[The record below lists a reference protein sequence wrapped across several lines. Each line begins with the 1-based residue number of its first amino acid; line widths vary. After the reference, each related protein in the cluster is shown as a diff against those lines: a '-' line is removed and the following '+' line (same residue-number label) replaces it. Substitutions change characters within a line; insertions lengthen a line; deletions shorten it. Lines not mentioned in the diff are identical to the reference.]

1 MRQALGKQGNLL
13 NLRGVE
19 EHPQQAEFLLL
30 RLLVSHYHQSLDGL
44 TIFQDIYGYLP
55 QNNLEQAI
63 ALNLAGIRTKYFLEP
78 EPEFSDLRGFGL
90 MGIYLLTTALPGQL
104 HLDRDTGDILWYQY
118 TTGLDPDLVDLIDL
132 ALYCSRNNRFPTGQ
146 HILKALQQRLKAKQ
160 PAPTPE
166 FPLAPPN
173 FYADVV
179 TSNQTKARSK
189 SLPKSLTKSHP
200 QSSTKSP
207 TRTTPYP
214 WVKMLICGNLL
225 VGASI
230 ALGLVIPK
238 QIWQIPSIDPQTP
251 DPNLDTNPD
260 LNSPPDA
267 NPDANLEPNP
277 SSNSSSNPNPA
288 SLWQLPS
295 LSIFPQAPQI
305 VENNGDSNVD
315 PAFDRAISIARQAVA
330 LGKNLPQQRNWTEIT
345 PLWQQAIQQMQSI
358 PPNSPKYLIAQEK
371 VKEYQGY
378 LRDVQENFDPF
389 LGGMQQA
396 KQAVA
401 IGKSAQTSSQW
412 QQAKAL
418 WQQAIQY
425 MQTVPKDHNN
435 YQTAQGKI
443 KEYQRYQAAAQARIT
458 SPSNPQ
464 KLTLLKVI
472 EGEISPK
479 SIVHSG
485 NGLFFAQN
493 MMYRHSITVYD
504 RAFQLVKTIKDQIKL
519 TDFGHQNH
527 PGSFQGSPVEA
538 AFSHQGRY
546 AWVSNYQMYGA
557 GFNNPGQDIC
567 NPKANYDPSFVY
579 RVDTQS
585 LQIDR
590 AIKVGAVPKYTAVSP
605 DDRYLL
611 VTNWCSWDLSIID
624 TNTSQEVQRL
634 SLGAYP
640 RGIAIDSKSQKAYIA
655 IMGSLDLAVLNLQ
668 DLSLGRLAGMGNAPR
683 HVQISPD
690 DQYLYVSFNGEAQ
703 VGKIDLNTGK
713 VLKKISTGKAPRSMV
728 LSADGEFLYVVNYD
742 SQSFSKVRAADMEV
756 VETVRVAADPIGI
769 TYDAETRQVWV
780 ACYSG
785 SIWVFQD

>member
-1 MRQALGKQGNLL
+1 MRQTLGKQENLL
-13 NLRGVE
+13 NRLGVE

-30 RLLVSHYHQSLDGL
+30 RLLVSHYHQSLDGS

-63 ALNLAGIRTKYFLEP
+63 ALNMAGIRTKYFLEP

-90 MGIYLLTTALPGQL
+90 MGIYLLTTVLPGQL
-104 HLDRDTGDILWYQY
+104 RLDRDTGDILWYEY

-146 HILKALQQRLKAKQ
+146 HILNALQQRLKTQQ
-160 PAPTPE
+160 PVSTPE
-166 FPLAPPN
+166 FPLAPSSSHPVPS
-173 FYADVV
+173 DR
-179 TSNQTKARSK
+179 TKTRSK
-189 SLPKSLTKSHP
+189 PLTKSHS
-200 QSSTKSP
+200 QSATKSP

-230 ALGLVIPK
+230 ALGLVIPE
-238 QIWQIPSIDPQTP
+238 QIWQISSIDPQTP
-251 DPNLDTNPD
+251 EPNLDPNPD
-260 LNSPPDA
+260 LNFPSDS
-267 NPDANLEPNP
+267 NPEPNLNTN
-277 SSNSSSNPNPA
+277 SGANSSPNPA
-288 SLWQLPS
+288 SLWQIPS

-305 VENNGDSNVD
+305 AENSEDRNVD
-315 PAFDRAISIARQAVA
+315 PAFDRAIATARQAVA
-330 LGKNLPQQRNWTEIT
+330 LGKNLPQQKNWVEVT

-358 PPNSPKYLIAQEK
+358 PSNSPKYSIAQEK

-378 LRDVQENFDPF
+378 LRQVQENFDPF
-389 LGGMQQA
+389 LVGMQQA
-396 KQAVA
+396 KQAVEV
-401 IGKSAQTSSQW
+401 GKSARTSPQW
-412 QQAKAL
+412 QQAQDL
-418 WQQAIQY
+418 WQQAIQQ
-425 MQTVPKDHNN
+425 MQTVPQDHSN

-443 KEYQRYQAAAQARIT
+443 KEYQRYQAAAQAKIA
-458 SPSNPQ
+458 SPNNPQ

-472 EGEISPK
+472 EGDISPK

-485 NGLFFAQN
+485 QGLFFAQN
-493 MMYRHSITVYD
+493 MMYRHTITVYD

-519 TDFGHQNH
+519 TDFGHPSH
-527 PGSFQGSPVEA
+527 PGTFQGSPVEA

-546 AWVSNYQMYGA
+546 AWVSNYEMSGA

-567 NPKANYDPSFVY
+567 NPKGNYDPSFVY

-624 TNTSQEVQRL
+624 TQTSQEVKRL
-634 SLGAYP
+634 YLGAYP

-668 DLSLGRLAGMGNAPR
+668 DLSLGKLAGMGNAPR

-742 SQSFSKVRAADMEV
+742 SQSFSKVRAVDMTI

>member
-1 MRQALGKQGNLL
+1 MRQTLGKQGNLL
-13 NLRGVE
+13 NRPGIE

-30 RLLVSHYHQSLDGL
+30 RLLVSHYHQSLDGS

-63 ALNLAGIRTKYFLEP
+63 AHNLAGIRTKYFLEP

-90 MGIYLLTTALPGQL
+90 MGIYLLTTVLPGQL
-104 HLDRDTGDILWYQY
+104 RLDRDTRDILWYEY
-118 TTGLDPDLVDLIDL
+118 TTGLDSDLVDLIDL

-146 HILKALQQRLKAKQ
+146 HILNALQQRLKTQQ
-160 PAPTPE
+160 PVATPA
-166 FPLAPPN
+166 FPLTPSS
-173 FYADVV
+173 ADAVP
-179 TSNQTKARSK
+179 SNRA
-189 SLPKSLTKSHP
+189 
-200 QSSTKSP
+200 KSP
-207 TRTTPYP
+207 TRATSYP

-238 QIWQIPSIDPQTP
+238 QIWQISSIDPQTP
-251 DPNLDTNPD
+251 DPNLDSNPD
-260 LNSPPDA
+260 LNFPADSTP
-267 NPDANLEPNP
+267 EPSS
-277 SSNSSSNPNPA
+277 SSNSDSTANPNPA
-288 SLWQLPS
+288 SFWQLPS
-295 LSIFPQAPQI
+295 LSIFPQAPPI
-305 VENNGDSNVD
+305 TGNNGDSSTD
-315 PAFDRAISIARQAVA
+315 PAFDRAIATARQAVT
-330 LGKNLPQQRNWTEIT
+330 LGKNLPQQRNWTEVT
-345 PLWQQAIQQMQSI
+345 PLWQQAIQQMQAI
-358 PPNSPKYLIAQEK
+358 PPNSPKYSIAQEK

-378 LRDVQENFDPF
+378 LRQIQENFDPF
-389 LGGMQQA
+389 LLGMQQA

-401 IGKSAQTSSQW
+401 VGKSAQTPPQW
-412 QQAKAL
+412 QQAQAL
-418 WQQAIQY
+418 WQQAIQQ
-425 MQTVPKDHNN
+425 MQAVPKDHSN

-443 KEYQRYQAAAQARIT
+443 KEYQRYQAAVQAKI
-458 SPSNPQ
+458 SNPSNSQ

-472 EGEISPK
+472 EGDISPK

-493 MMYRHSITVYD
+493 MMYRHSITVYN
-504 RAFQLVKTIKDQIKL
+504 RTFQLVKTIKDRVKL
-519 TDFGHQNH
+519 TDFGHSNH
-527 PGSFQGSPVEA
+527 PGFFQGSPVEA

-546 AWVSNYQMYGA
+546 AWVSNYEMSGA

-567 NPKANYDPSFVY
+567 NPKGNYDPSFVY

-590 AIKVGAVPKYTAVSP
+590 AIKVGSVPKYTAVSP

-624 TNTSQEVQRL
+624 TQTSQEVQRL

-655 IMGSLDLAVLNLQ
+655 IMGSLDLVVLNLQ
-668 DLSLGRLAGMGNAPR
+668 DLSLGRLSGMGNAPR

-742 SQSFSKVRAADMEV
+742 SQSFSKVRAADMAI